1 MSKLFA
7 VNQASWLVCGSK
19 NRNETDKMAHWLQC
33 GIVGI
38 SFVINEANATEKVVA

>member
-19 NRNETDKMAHWLQC
+19 NRSRTDKMAHWLRY
-33 GIVGI
+33 GIVGM
-38 SFVINEANATEKVVA
+38 SFVINETNAAGKAVA